1 MDSVTKK
8 QIIVV
13 DPCKTK
19 GSEKEII
26 MMKKIIEKTKRVA
39 DRTKKVIEED
49 KDMRA
54 NKEVYFYGSKEHVDD
69 CLDRVT
75 KNNIRTI
82 IANIIII
89 LAWAINVTA
98 AVMLV
103 VNLVNGTIAI
113 NWPIVTGLALVG
125 IALSA
130 IGASLS
136 IKART
141 ELYQLLAI
149 SDVDSIFSEAE
160 IDKVLSDAV
169 SASFKKYR
177 A

>member
-1 MDSVTKK
+1 
-8 QIIVV
+8 
-13 DPCKTK
+13 
-19 GSEKEII
+19 
-26 MMKKIIEKTKRVA
+26 MMREVIEKTKRVA
-39 DRTKKVIEED
+39 DKTKKAIMED
-49 KDMRA
+49 KDMRS

-82 IANIIII
+82 IANIIVI
-89 LAWAINVTA
+89 LAWTINVIA
-98 AVMLV
+98 AVMLI

-113 NWPIVTGLALVG
+113 NWPIVSGLALAG
-125 IALSA
+125 IALSV

-169 SASFKKYR
+169 STSFKKYR
-177 A
+177 AK